1 MNAECYNRIGVMGD
15 GSCPELETAVH
26 CRNCPLFVAA
36 GKKLFEREP
45 PAEYVEEQT
54 RQLAKEVSAETS
66 DAVAVAVFRIGE
78 EWLAFAVQVVAE
90 VTQRRTVHRIPHRSD
105 RRLMGLVNIRGE
117 LQLCV
122 SLGDLLG
129 IEPGNDTSS
138 ESPSHHAPE
147 RALSPTGR
155 LLVTAH
161 GSRRWVF
168 PVDEVAGIHRVGVDR
183 LAEPP
188 ATVAKNPKRFAR
200 AVFDWDGK
208 SVGYLAEDR
217 IFDSLQGSLR

>member
-1 MNAECYNRIGVMGD
+1 VNSECYNRIGVMGD
-15 GSCPELETAVH
+15 GTCPELETAVH
-26 CRNCPLFVAA
+26 CRNCPVFVAA
-36 GKKLFEREP
+36 GEKLFEREP

-54 RQLAKEVSAETS
+54 RQLAKEVSAETT
-66 DAVAVAVFRIGE
+66 DTVAVAVFRIGE
-78 EWLAFAVQVVAE
+78 EWLAFAVHVVAE
-90 VTQRRTVHRIPHRSD
+90 VTQRRTVHLIPHRSG

-129 IEPGNDTSS
+129 IEPGDEAPAENS
-138 ESPSHHAPE
+138 SHHAQE
-147 RALSPTGR
+147 CELSSTGR
-155 LLVTAH
+155 LLVTEH
-161 GSRRWVF
+161 GSQRWVF

-183 LAEPP
+183 LADLP
-188 ATVAKNPKRFAR
+188 ATVAKNPKRFSR

-217 IFDSLQGSLR
+217 VFDSLQGSLR